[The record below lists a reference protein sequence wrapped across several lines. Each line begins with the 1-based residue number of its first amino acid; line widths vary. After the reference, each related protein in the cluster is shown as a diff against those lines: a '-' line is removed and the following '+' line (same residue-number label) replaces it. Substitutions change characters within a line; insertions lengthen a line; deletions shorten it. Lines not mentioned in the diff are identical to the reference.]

1 LNGLAGP
8 VAMGGPPVLSALWFP
23 ANERTTATALN
34 IVKIKYII
42 NIQHTIIRFS
52 LDSCVKI

>member
-1 LNGLAGP
+1 MNGLAGP

-34 IVKIKYII
+34 IVLNNLGLGASFII
-42 NIQHTIIRFS
+42 GNYLFLCIH
-52 LDSCVKI
+52 